1 MAASVVSTAAEP
13 PPPEQ
18 RSGNITVM
26 VSVRRAT
33 PADVEFVRAVGFGT
47 WPATYGPL
55 LGDEY
60 VQRGLATWW
69 ASDRVLRGITDNTT
83 YLAQVDDNIVGTA
96 VVGRLDG
103 TPMLWKLYV
112 LPAHQKTG
120 AGRAL
125 LDAVIA
131 GLDEG
136 ADRLWLDHA
145 EGNDNAHGFYER
157 HGFQELFRH
166 QAEDGD
172 REVRME
178 RRLR

>member
-1 MAASVVSTAAEP
+1 
-13 PPPEQ
+13 
-18 RSGNITVM
+18 M

-33 PADVEFVRAVGFGT
+33 SADVDSVRRVGFAT

-69 ASDRVLRGITDNTT
+69 SADRVLRGITDNTT
-83 YLAQVDDNIVGTA
+83 YIAQVGDDAVGTA
-96 VVGRLDG
+96 VVGVLDD

-112 LPAHQKTG
+112 LPDHQKTG
-120 AGRAL
+120 TGRAL
-125 LDAVIA
+125 LEAVIA
-131 GLDEG
+131 GLDER

-157 HGFQELFRH
+157 HGFRELFRH
-166 QAEDGD
+166 QDEHGH

-178 RRLR
+178 RQVR